1 VSCSVSVKPVDRDF
15 RFRLWSNHVAIMSG
29 SPISNCAVE
38 PSGTTPVDTSTL
50 ACANQPMLHSRHKV
64 CSDPASPPISPFP
77 SSGCVFPS
85 TRLPICLA
93 LGDIGIPYPPPLLPI
108 SKGLTRFLPMYP
120 HAPMLQIKALT
131 EFLPISSPFLASK
144 TQNATVPRCGYF
156 QVFAIAQS
164 PAFCATYLT
173 LTDRRLSYYSK

>member
-1 VSCSVSVKPVDRDF
+1 MLLRQFPFRSSSPAIHLRTKGVSCSVSVKPVDRDF

-85 TRLPICLA
+85 TRLPISLA
-93 LGDIGIPYPPPLLPI
+93 LGILGYPYPLPCSPFLKDLRDSSPCLPI
-108 SKGLTRFLPMYP
+108 CSRCKQRHLA
-120 HAPMLQIKALT
+120 H
-131 EFLPISSPFLASK
+131 SSPFRPHFYA
-144 TQNATVPRCGYF
+144 
-156 QVFAIAQS
+156 
-164 PAFCATYLT
+164 
-173 LTDRRLSYYSK
+173 